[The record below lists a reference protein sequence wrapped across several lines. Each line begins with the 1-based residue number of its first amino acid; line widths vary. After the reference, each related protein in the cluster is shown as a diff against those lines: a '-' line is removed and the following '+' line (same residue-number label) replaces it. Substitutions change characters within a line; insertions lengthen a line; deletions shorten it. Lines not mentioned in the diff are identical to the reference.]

1 MSSALEATRGAAALA
16 VLTEWP
22 EFTRVKPDTVAP
34 LMSGRE
40 VVDGRN
46 LLDRAVWSAAGF
58 SHHGIG
64 R

>member
-1 MSSALEATRGAAALA
+1 MLFRSLA

-22 EFTRVKPDTVAP
+22 EFTRVKPDQVAATMP
-34 LMSGRE
+34 GRE

-46 LLDRAVWSAAGF
+46 LLDRAVWTAAGF